1 MQKKHRHPEGRPARL
16 RKHIAVVLLVKTA
29 VLFGLWHSFVKPH
42 RVRIDVEQAAV
53 RIAGPSIQINQGE

>member
-1 MQKKHRHPEGRPARL
+1 MEF
-16 RKHIAVVLLVKTA
+16 AVVLLVKTV